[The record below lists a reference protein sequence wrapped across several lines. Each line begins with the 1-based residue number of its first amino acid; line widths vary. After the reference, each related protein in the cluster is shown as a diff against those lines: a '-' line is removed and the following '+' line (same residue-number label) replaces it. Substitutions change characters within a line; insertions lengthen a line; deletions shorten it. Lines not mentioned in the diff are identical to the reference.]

1 VTAKD
6 PNSRDFPLEDMET
19 SKLSRS
25 EIHFDE
31 TDTFNTASSS
41 EPPPPGSLA
50 AWLASNQQAASTPPA
65 MPSVPLPEDE
75 DQWWICCEPLPPI
88 PLGSKAATITIGRSK
103 HADVV
108 LPHSQVSRVHGKI
121 KVVGPG
127 EYRFEDN
134 GSSNGSHLNGERVDT
149 AELKVGDLI
158 AIGPYEIEIHSAES
172 LRNRTRTEADED
184 PEGEMTS
191 VFSATP
197 KAAMTGR
204 LTEVPITEILQGL
217 EFNRKTGTLEIQCKA
232 GRGRLVVAE
241 GYPIQATFAELYHD
255 EALVEMAS
263 LREGS
268 FQFSATVEPAEPRF
282 KATITAALLE
292 AARRVDEG
300 R

>member
-1 VTAKD
+1 MTAKD
-6 PNSRDFPLEDMET
+6 PNFRDPKLQDMET
-19 SKLSRS
+19 SKLSRA
-25 EIHFDE
+25 EIHFEE
-31 TDTFNTASSS
+31 TDTFNTGAST

-50 AWLASNQQAASTPPA
+50 AWLASNQQSASTPA
-65 MPSVPLPEDE
+65 EIPSVPSPEDAL
-75 DQWWICCEPLPPI
+75 QWWIMCEPLPPI

-127 EYRFEDN
+127 SYRFEDN

-184 PEGEMTS
+184 AEGEMTS
-191 VFSATP
+191 VFSAKP

-204 LTEVPITEILQGL
+204 LNEVPITEILQGL
-217 EFNRKTGTLEIQCKA
+217 EFNRKTGTLEIHCKL

-241 GYPIQATFAELYHD
+241 GYPIQATFAEHYHD
-255 EALVEMAS
+255 EALVKMAA
-263 LREGS
+263 LREGR
-268 FQFSATVEPAEPRF
+268 FEFSATVEPAEPRF